1 MKFHRNPINR
11 KSGFS
16 VLLALLLLALS
27 ATPTL
32 AWFDEGDVAG
42 QASRPCRVIED
53 GVGGHTVYCAKTSH
67 HFSPVVVE
75 AEPRVRPAIVRA
87 ENITI
92 FVPQSELA
100 QR

>member
-53 GVGGHTVYCAKTSH
+53 GTGAYTVYCARSSH

-75 AEPRVRPAIVRA
+75 ADSLVRPAITKA
-87 ENITI
+87 ENIAI
-92 FVPQSELA
+92 FVSQSELA